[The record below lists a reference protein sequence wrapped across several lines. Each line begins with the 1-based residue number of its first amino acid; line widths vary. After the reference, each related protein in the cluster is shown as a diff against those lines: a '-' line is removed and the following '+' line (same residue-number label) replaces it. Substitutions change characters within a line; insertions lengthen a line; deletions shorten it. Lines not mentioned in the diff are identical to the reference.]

1 MFVISQSFAHDFLMK
16 ELSTKAQI
24 RVMNVTS
31 DIERKRFWSPERL
44 YVLPTAS
51 FTGVIMEQQC
61 SFAPPRGLNGLN
73 ESSRRDMLSSA
84 LEMEKPLR
92 SIQYGHRSP

>member
-1 MFVISQSFAHDFLMK
+1 MFVISQSFAHDFFMK
-16 ELSTKAQI
+16 ELSTKAQV

-31 DIERKRFWSPERL
+31 DIEIRRFCSTESL

-51 FTGVIMEQQC
+51 FTGVIMEQQS
-61 SFAPPRGLNGLN
+61 SFAPQRGLNGLN
-73 ESSRRDMLSSA
+73 ESSRRDMLSSV

-92 SIQYGHRSP
+92 SIQYGHRTP

>member
-1 MFVISQSFAHDFLMK
+1 MHDFFIK

-31 DIERKRFWSPERL
+31 DIERKRFWSPESL

-51 FTGVIMEQQC
+51 FTGVIMEQQ
-61 SFAPPRGLNGLN
+61 SLSAPPRGLNVLN
-73 ESSRRDMLSSA
+73 ESSRQDMLSSV

-92 SIQYGHRSP
+92 GIQYGHCTP